1 MLAVSDLELVL
12 MDWAGTVTVPMS
24 QMMKDAITFLGW
36 SDEEVGQ
43 ALGSLAE
50 YFTSDDSIVHQAER
64 GEVEDS
70 ELLAWLDAQYPG
82 ASALFDVDQPSFINA
97 ADRPEMVD
105 LLWWLQDNEV
115 EVWLATN
122 NFASA
127 QDMLASR
134 YLDGGVVNAIVN
146 SALVGA
152 RKPHPDYWK
161 IVVDASGLEPSQI
174 MLVDDNAANLDA
186 AATLGMTT
194 ILMGDDAVPVIDE
207 IKTALTNGA

>member
-134 YLDGGVVNAIVN
+134 YLDSGVVNAIVN

-152 RKPHPDYWK
+152 RKPHADYWK
-161 IVVDASGLEPSQI
+161 IVLDACGLEPSQI
-174 MLVDDNAANLDA
+174 LLVDDNAANLDA

-194 ILMGDDAVPVIDE
+194 ILMGDDAVPVIAE
-207 IKTALTNGA
+207 IKAALTDDV

>member
-1 MLAVSDLELVL
+1 MLAVSDIELVL

-24 QMMKDAITFLGW
+24 QMMKDAIAFLGW
-36 SDEEVGQ
+36 TDDEVGQ
-43 ALGSLAE
+43 ALGALAE

-70 ELLAWLDAQYPG
+70 ELLAWLDGQYPG

-105 LLWWLQDNEV
+105 LLWWFQDNEI

-122 NFASA
+122 NFATA

-134 YLDGGVVNAIVN
+134 YLDSGAVNAIVN

-152 RKPHPDYWK
+152 RKPHADYWK
-161 IVVDASGLEPSQI
+161 IIVDASGLEPHQ
-174 MLVDDNAANLDA
+174 MLLVDDNVANLESA
-186 AATLGMTT
+186 AALGMATVA
-194 ILMGDDAVPVIDE
+194 MGDDASPAIAE
-207 IKTALTNGA
+207 IKSALTDDA